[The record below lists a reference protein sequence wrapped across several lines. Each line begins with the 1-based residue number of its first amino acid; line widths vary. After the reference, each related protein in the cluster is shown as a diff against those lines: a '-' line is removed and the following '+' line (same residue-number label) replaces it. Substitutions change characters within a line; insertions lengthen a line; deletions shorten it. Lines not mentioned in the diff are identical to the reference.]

1 MFWAETGFNVFCQ
14 ECLILSVFLTTRIHL
29 WLSRSGGAVQRSV
42 MKTGQGRSP
51 RRVKTEKKNVLQ
63 CVLLADLT
71 AKAKTRFIM
80 QMYSHCIGLYA
91 QQSTHTCIGSC
102 CNRLVLL
109 WLRRHPQ
116 RRRGERGARQRENTE
131 EDELDLYDVLVRR
144 GWGHVGTYESI
155 MNLDYACLCMC
166 MCVCVSIAEV

>member
-1 MFWAETGFNVFCQ
+1 MDSSLVQQIW
-14 ECLILSVFLTTRIHL
+14 R
-29 WLSRSGGAVQRSV
+29 SRSAVSNEDGAGSFAAAGEDR
-42 MKTGQGRSP
+42 K
-51 RRVKTEKKNVLQ
+51 KEKNVLQ
-63 CVLLADLT
+63 WVLLADLT

-80 QMYSHCIGLYA
+80 QMYSHRIGLYA

-109 WLRRHPQ
+109 WLRRRPQ

-166 MCVCVSIAEV
+166 VCACKYCRGLSS